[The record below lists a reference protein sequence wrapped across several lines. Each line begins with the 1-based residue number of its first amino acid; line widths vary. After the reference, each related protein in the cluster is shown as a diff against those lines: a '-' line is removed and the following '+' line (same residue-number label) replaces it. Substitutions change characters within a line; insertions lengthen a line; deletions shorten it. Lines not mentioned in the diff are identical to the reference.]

1 MSFHPDLCRNESEVE
16 SKLIVSYLLPALGY
30 TPDSWHQEVA
40 FSSIRLDFLAFA
52 IQAVPF
58 VLDANSPLSVV
69 MEAKS
74 PKQNLDKHLR
84 KFKRYL
90 TKLQVKYGVLTNGK
104 EMRIYERVGEEIELA
119 FQCLG
124 QEIEANIEEINA
136 LIGKE
141 SSNHRQTLD
150 SPDTDSNLPQIRDES
165 ISEQASETIPFS
177 IPFPEE
183 LFPPTPPL
191 PEPVVEQISN
201 NKRKSTLK
209 VIAVYHNKGGVGK
222 TTVAVNLAAALR
234 KKGKKVLLI
243 DIDAQSNSTFATGL
257 LKFIFEEDDNLRE
270 NNVYHLLESGD
281 FSFVSDVARK
291 SDYFNNPEIDVI
303 PSHITLIEGQYKL
316 NQIGAS
322 KTRLVTKLSRVE
334 KEYDFVIIDTPPS
347 RDLYAEVALIAADHL
362 IIPSDLKPFANQ
374 GLPSVTQFISQVNE
388 FREMIGKGPLNLLG
402 VLPSKIATNAKFLQ
416 YTFPKQKS
424 VIPGRYGLPLM
435 DTIIYERTILS
446 QCTNHTNTSPLGE
459 EIPEPKSILEYDP
472 DSLSSGEFE
481 ALAMEVLT
489 KTGIN
494 R

>member
-1 MSFHPDLCRNESEVE
+1 
-16 SKLIVSYLLPALGY
+16 
-30 TPDSWHQEVA
+30 
-40 FSSIRLDFLAFA
+40 
-52 IQAVPF
+52 
-58 VLDANSPLSVV
+58 

-74 PKQNLDKHLR
+74 PKQNLDRHLR

-90 TKLQVKYGVLTNGK
+90 TKLQVKYGVLTNGR
-104 EMRIYERVGEEIELA
+104 EMRIYERVGEDIQLV

-124 QEIEANIEEINA
+124 QEIEEKIEEINA

-141 SSNHRQTLD
+141 SSQHRQTLN
-150 SPDTDSNLPQIRDES
+150 PPGTDSNFPQIRDES
-165 ISEQASETIPFS
+165 IPEQALQDIS
-177 IPFPEE
+177 FPED
-183 LFPPTPPL
+183 LFPPTPIH
-191 PEPVVEQISN
+191 PEPVVKPNSN
-201 NKRKSTLK
+201 TKRKSNLK

-234 KKGKKVLLI
+234 KKGKKVLLV

-257 LKFIFEEDDNLRE
+257 LKFIFEEDDNLRD

-291 SDYFNNPEIDVI
+291 SDYFNTPEIDVI

-424 VIPGRYGLPLM
+424 VIPNRYGLPLM
-435 DTIIYERTILS
+435 DTIIYERSILS
-446 QCTNHTNTSPLGE
+446 QCTNHTNTTPLGE

-481 ALAMEVLT
+481 ALALEVLT
-489 KTGIN
+489 KIGMN